1 MEYKLTN
8 ESKKYNGIT
17 LFRIRRIPSGTLG
30 GWIES
35 ENNLSQK
42 GDCFIFDDAMVFGDA
57 KITGNAM
64 VKNSAQVYGNAFISG
79 NAQVSGSVVV
89 YDNAS
94 IIDNAQVSGSA
105 VVYDNASIIDN
116 AQVSGSAVVYNNAS
130 IMDNAKVSGNAVIYD
145 NAVIKQQAKVSES
158 AIIRGYAQIEENA
171 DIGGDVIIEGNT
183 VVSKDE
189 RIYDTFGSW
198 DQIGAI
204 RNFSFYNHVRFNM
217 EKEIYANGKHQVP
230 IYFSMYALDKNGRNI
245 KILPEEMYKNIKFID
260 KYKNPLKKGITIS
273 NHSLGYVHPTLE
285 LIPIEKYS
293 AGIWYVSID
302 ANTDIERIKVYAQCH
317 VNGEEYST
325 ISDIISYK
333 DSIPISV
340 LPRRKITY
348 KDIDIESFSHP
359 KIDEIKGGAG
369 GEIAKYYLRFTER
382 SPFGIHHVECEEGKT
397 FYHVHDGNYQQI
409 STSTDLSFEDDISRF
424 YTKEFHFKDL
434 SPISVTSDNS
444 GRNGVCFWS
453 YSIYFGKPF
462 TYSKKEE
469 EMNCTL
475 FDQYGHDVNIVIK
488 ADNNND
494 LIFEIKE

>member
-1 MEYKLTN
+1 MEYKFTN
-8 ESKKYNGIT
+8 KSKKYNGIT

-57 KITGNAM
+57 KITGNTV
-64 VKNSAQVYGNAFISG
+64 VKNSAQVYGNAIVKDNSSILGNTKIYGNAFISG
-79 NAQVSGSVVV
+79 
-89 YDNAS
+89 
-94 IIDNAQVSGSA
+94 NAQVSGSA
-105 VVYDNASIIDN
+105 VVYDNASIMDN
-116 AQVSGSAVVYNNAS
+116 AQVSGNA
-130 IMDNAKVSGNAVIYD
+130 AIYD
-145 NAVIKQQAKVSES
+145 NAVIKQQAKVSEN

-204 RNFSFYNHVRFNM
+204 RDFSFYDLEGNTVVSKDERIYNHVHFDIK
-217 EKEIYANGKHQVP
+217 KEIYANGKHQVP
-230 IYFSMYALDKNGRNI
+230 IYFSMYALDKSGRNI
-245 KILPEEMYKNIKFID
+245 KIPPEEMYKNIKFID

-285 LIPIEKYS
+285 LIPLEKHS

-302 ANTDIERIKVYAQCH
+302 ANTDIERIKIYAQCH
-317 VNGEEYST
+317 VNGEEYNT
-325 ISDIISYK
+325 ISDNAIYDNFIS
-333 DSIPISV
+333 ISV
-340 LPRRKITY
+340 LPKRKITY
-348 KDIDIESFSHP
+348 KDIDTEPFLNP
-359 KIDEIKGGAG
+359 RIDKLKGGYG
-369 GEIAKYYLRFTER
+369 GKITKYYLRFTER
-382 SPFGIHHVECEEGKT
+382 APFWIRNVECEEGKT